1 MGFGKFF
8 KLEEVWVVWIYDHR
22 LSLHL
27 LPAPLFLYNTFWLR
41 CPVTLLPFCHF
52 GFLDLLTSLYSAS
65 LLSAP
70 ATHHVTW
77 SSLPGMVTVSSPTCL
92 SPLLLVLLLSIIKK
106 PQPLGS
112 SYVFLLLFN
121 WHFYS
126 QHSLLYDVT
135 LNTWSS
141 YLSLPNAGI
150 TSKQHFVQ

>member
-92 SPLLLVLLLSIIKK
+92 SPLLLVLLLSIIKNLN
-106 PQPLGS
+106 PLEAVMS
-112 SYVFLLLFN
+112 SFYFLIDTSIVN
-121 WHFYS
+121 IAFYMM
-126 QHSLLYDVT
+126 
-135 LNTWSS
+135 
-141 YLSLPNAGI
+141 
-150 TSKQHFVQ
+150 